1 MKIEIQP
8 LIGLPNK
15 GLAAFVNERDRKV
28 YIIHSDNL
36 IDALLKNL
44 MMIKQRTHSCMS
56 LIEDQSVLEFKFLE
70 SVEDRQLQKMRFI
83 DWVDEY
89 KKLGYAMYRNYL
101 PVRYNA
107 KLAYSKNLKS
117 IEVRLYNKRYEWF
130 VVGVFSTM
138 KDAES
143 WMSENYPNE
152 IVNRIVYADNV
163 LTREHLSNIEMK
175 KGKI

>member
-1 MKIEIQP
+1 MKIEIQT
-8 LIGLPNK
+8 LLKLPNK
-15 GLAAFVNERDRKV
+15 GIAAFLNERDRKV

-44 MMIKQRTHSCMS
+44 MMIKQGTHSCTP
-56 LIEDQSVLEFKFLE
+56 LIEDQDVLEFIFLE

-83 DWVDEY
+83 DWVDHY
-89 KKLGYAMYRNYL
+89 KKLDYSLYRNYL
-101 PVRYNA
+101 PVTYKA
-107 KLAYSKNLKS
+107 KLGYSNNLKF
-117 IEVRLYNKRYEWF
+117 IEVRLYNRRYEWF

-138 KDAES
+138 KDAGS
-143 WMSENYPNE
+143 WMNENYPNE

-163 LTREHLSNIEMK
+163 LTKDHLSNIEMK